1 MAKQEPNPRDV
12 MLDRIE
18 ASRFNKRPS
27 RMISVN
33 WNETLYRIVKHAAEE
48 RGISMSAYVRRAAA
62 AMACYDLGLDY
73 YTVMKD
79 ERGTRGYG
87 QRGGNAD
94 DIAVSSQ
101 GRGFGL
107 WEIKELEDERPADSD
122 VEVDPGGSGPGDGEG
137 R

>member
-1 MAKQEPNPRDV
+1 

-18 ASRFNKRPS
+18 ASRVNKRPS

-33 WNETLYRIVKHAAEE
+33 WNETLYGIVKQAAEA
-48 RGISMSAYVRRAAA
+48 RGISLSAYVRRAAA
-62 AMACYDLGLDY
+62 AMACYDLGLDF

-87 QRGGNAD
+87 QRGGRAD
-94 DIAVSSQ
+94 EIAESSQ

-107 WEIKELEDERPADSD
+107 WEIQELADERPADSD
-122 VEVDPGGSGPGDGEG
+122 AEVDAGGSGEG
-137 R
+137 SGAG